1 MQAVQTE
8 IDLPPVELRKSLFA
22 KSGEL
27 SMLPAVAA
35 EALKLVKDP
44 ECTAAR
50 LSGVVEQDMQ
60 LATDILTLANSAVFA
75 CGQPVAHLQQA
86 IARLGFVQCRNLIL
100 SSSASSLMKKL
111 PTGQDH
117 VREKLWKHSVMTA
130 TACMHLNQTL
140 RLGCNG
146 EEYTAGLLHDLGRL
160 LLAAADP
167 DRFAQVDKLD
177 FDETEDDLAAE
188 RAVFQIDHAAFGAW
202 FASHNKLPESLV
214 SATAWHHEPTIDH
227 PHQQLIAV
235 TAAGDHMANYLQRH
249 GTSEGY
255 QPQTNPGICA
265 LPQSVLLQFA
275 GIAHKLMDD
284 ILAEV
289 ESH

>member
-1 MQAVQTE
+1 MHAVQTE
-8 IDLPPVELRKSLFA
+8 IELPPVELRKALFA

-27 SMLPAVAA
+27 SMLPAVAT
-35 EALKLVKDP
+35 EALRLAKDP

-75 CGQPVAHLQQA
+75 CGQPVANLQQA
-86 IARLGFVQCRNLIL
+86 IARLGFIQCRNLIL

-111 PTGQDH
+111 PTGKDD

-160 LLAAADP
+160 LLAVANP
-167 DRFAQVDKLD
+167 TGFAEVDKLD
-177 FDETEDDLAAE
+177 FEEQGDFLSAE
-188 RAVFQIDHAAFGAW
+188 REMFEVDHAAFGAW
-202 FASHNKLPESLV
+202 FAQHNKLPESLIF
-214 SATAWHHEPTIDH
+214 ATAWHHEPKIDH
-227 PHQQLIAV
+227 PHQKLIAI
-235 TAAGDHMANYLQRH
+235 TAAGDHMANYLQRN
-249 GTSEGY
+249 GSSEGY

-265 LPQSVLLQFA
+265 LPSSVLLQFA

-284 ILAEV
+284 VLEEV
-289 ESH
+289 SNR